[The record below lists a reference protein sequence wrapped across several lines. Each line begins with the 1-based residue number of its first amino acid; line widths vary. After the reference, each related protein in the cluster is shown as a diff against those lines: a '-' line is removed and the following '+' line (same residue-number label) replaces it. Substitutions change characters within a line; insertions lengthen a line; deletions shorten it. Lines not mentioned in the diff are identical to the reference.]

1 MTNRSK
7 LSNKQRALAAEWQ
20 PLVKMLARCFV
31 QNRPGWQRSQ
41 YIDDL
46 EGEGYL
52 ALAKAAR
59 TYDPSRLP
67 YPKAYFARAIMNAMY
82 KQIKRATRMPGTW
95 KISLAEAAEL
105 LPVLERPDYL
115 GLAVSDL
122 GDEESLA
129 ADRFLHGHTLRTIAE
144 NHSLSLRA
152 ASVRSRALASR
163 LAESLGIRLPT
174 PQPEQVSPSPDTKSP
189 LRRAASSRSAGK
201 DRR

>member
-1 MTNRSK
+1 
-7 LSNKQRALAAEWQ
+7 
-20 PLVKMLARCFV
+20 MLARCFV

-82 KQIKRATRMPGTW
+82 KQIKRATRMPGIW
-95 KISLAEAAEL
+95 KISLSEAAEL
-105 LPVLERPDYL
+105 LPIMERPDYL

-129 ADRFLHGHTLRTIAE
+129 ADRFLHGHTLRTIAD
-144 NHSLSLRA
+144 NHAISLRA
-152 ASVRSRALASR
+152 ASVRSRALAAR
-163 LAESLGIRLPT
+163 LADALGIRLPK
-174 PQPEQVSPSPDTKSP
+174 PQPERADRSPGSKG
-189 LRRAASSRSAGK
+189 RASGRASSRSAGK
-201 DRR
+201 GRC